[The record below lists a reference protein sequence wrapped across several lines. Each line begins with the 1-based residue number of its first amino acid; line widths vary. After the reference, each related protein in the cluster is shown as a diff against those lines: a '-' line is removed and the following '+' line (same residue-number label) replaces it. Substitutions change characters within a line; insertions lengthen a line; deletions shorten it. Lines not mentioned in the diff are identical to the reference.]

1 MELTDKQIMKYW
13 TEKDL
18 LELKNARTFEDV
30 GKIAIEIQNSMPDE
44 IGHLCGPMSTGGL
57 GNIEDNLINFENILI
72 KLSQDY
78 QMYNQLPLEDGIYR
92 IMKKLKETNSYNP
105 EDLLNAIYKPLFNS
119 KKLKKVFFIHD
130 WESSHGTT
138 WENNY
143 LKENRKDV
151 ELIYL
156 EKDYLMK

>member
-1 MELTDKQIMKYW
+1 MELTDKKIMKYW
-13 TEKDL
+13 TEKDVL
-18 LELKNARTFEDV
+18 KLKNARTFEDV
-30 GKIAIEIQNSMPDE
+30 GKIAIEVQNRMPDE

-78 QMYNQLPLEDGIYR
+78 QIYNQLPLEDGIYR
-92 IMKKLKETNSYNP
+92 IVKKLNETNSYNP
-105 EDLLNAIYKPLFNS
+105 EDLLNAIYKPLFDS
-119 KKLKKVFFIHD
+119 KKLKKVFFIND
-130 WESSHGTT
+130 WESSQGTT

-143 LKENRKDV
+143 FKENRKDV